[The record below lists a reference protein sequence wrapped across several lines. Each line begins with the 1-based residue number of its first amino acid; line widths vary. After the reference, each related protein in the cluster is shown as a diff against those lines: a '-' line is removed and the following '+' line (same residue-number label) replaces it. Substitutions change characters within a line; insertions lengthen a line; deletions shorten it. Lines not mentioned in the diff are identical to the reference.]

1 MSLVGFFS
9 RRVGWH
15 CVCGYILLVLIFL
28 DEFGADIFRWVCWG
42 FFYNEFDGTMF
53 VAIHFFLF
61 LFSLAHIWY
70 LLICFYI
77 LFNMYYVVITSQ
89 PPTHLHLMD
98 LQGLGVGVIRV
109 TRIRHNRQPQELRH
123 SLKYVM
129 MRYGWNFFLVCY
141 LLWMF
146 TLVCMMVVEI
156 LFDDIVS
163 FC

>member
-1 MSLVGFFS
+1 
-9 RRVGWH
+9 
-15 CVCGYILLVLIFL
+15 
-28 DEFGADIFRWVCWG
+28 
-42 FFYNEFDGTMF
+42 MF

-77 LFNMYYVVITSQ
+77 LFNMYCVVIASQ

-98 LQGLGVGVIRV
+98 LQGVGVGVIRV

-129 MRYGWNFFLVCY
+129 MRYG
-141 LLWMF
+141 
-146 TLVCMMVVEI
+146 
-156 LFDDIVS
+156 
-163 FC
+163 